1 MTIKEAEKEL
11 LSHKHLDRE
20 AILIREQ
27 RQKCYEIKQGYI
39 QGDKKEKALEFEVL
53 ENQFREKEDDAV
65 RCGKHILEKILMLRF
80 PEREVLFR
88 YFIKKQTIRQ
98 IAREMNYSERSID
111 YYKEKGIKK
120 YSLKF

>member
-11 LSHKHLDRE
+11 QSHKHLDRE

-39 QGDKKEKALEFEVL
+39 QGDKKEKVLEFEML
-53 ENQFREKEDDAV
+53 ENQYREKEDDAV
-65 RCGKHILEKILMLRF
+65 SCAAQILEKIIMLRF

-111 YYKEKGIKK
+111 IYKQKGIRK
-120 YSLKF
+120 YSQKF